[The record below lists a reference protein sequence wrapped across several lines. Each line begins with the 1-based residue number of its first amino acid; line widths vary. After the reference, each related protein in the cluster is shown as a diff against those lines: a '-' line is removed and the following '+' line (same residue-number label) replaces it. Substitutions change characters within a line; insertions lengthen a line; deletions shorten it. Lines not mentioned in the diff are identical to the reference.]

1 MENLDNNSN
10 SAAENAGITTASR
23 KPYKS
28 PKLEVFG
35 KLSRL
40 THGSG
45 GGSADAGGRNGH
57 SGKGKKRKG
66 AR

>member
-1 MENLDNNSN
+1 MENLDNN
-10 SAAENAGITTASR
+10 AKPTAENASITTATR

-45 GGSADAGGRNGH
+45 GGSADAGGKNGH
-57 SGKGKKRKG
+57 SGKGKKRQG

>member
-45 GGSADAGGRNGH
+45 GGSADAGNRTGH
-57 SGKGKKRKG
+57 SGKKRKG